1 MPYRFR
7 GSTFSKAYLKRDKMY
22 RKRGEAKTKADI
34 DECAARKLSQKA
46 MCVKELRDYLTKR
59 EYEKEEI
66 DRVISSMVEFG
77 YLNDARF
84 ALEFLIYDIGRG
96 RSRKKAFYDLKQKGV
111 SDQDIEA
118 GYNDYLEEFG
128 EPDEHESA
136 YSEALKVLRAADME
150 PGSIPKESLQKIEGR
165 IARRLFTRGF
175 SQSLI
180 YEILS
185 EIR

>member
-1 MPYRFR
+1 M
-7 GSTFSKAYLKRDKMY
+7 
-22 RKRGEAKTKADI
+22 
-34 DECAARKLSQKA
+34 
-46 MCVKELRDYLTKR
+46 
-59 EYEKEEI
+59 
-66 DRVISSMVEFG
+66 
-77 YLNDARF
+77 
-84 ALEFLIYDIGRG
+84 
-96 RSRKKAFYDLKQKGV
+96 

-136 YSEALKVLRAADME
+136 YSEALKVLHAADME

-185 EIR
+185 DIR